1 MLTRQTTKTAMTT
14 PGTTMT
20 DANATH
26 DAVTIGLVSI
36 SDRASAGI
44 YEDKG
49 IPALQDWLGRALKN
63 PITWVT
69 RLIPDEQD
77 GISATLRDLV
87 DVQHCRLVLTTADGM
102 RHPGVVPV
110 RAFPIA
116 APNEGLSLVDGDGR
130 EVAWVEALDKL
141 PPPLRAL
148 IAEELLSREFTPVIR
163 RIVSVSTFS
172 TPSIW
177 QVDTDRGV
185 TSFVLKGEEDIRRL
199 NDGALW
205 IADSHGIQF
214 IVRDRRALD
223 PRSRRLLGRFL

>member
-1 MLTRQTTKTAMTT
+1 MNEAPFQPFQLER
-14 PGTTMT
+14 
-20 DANATH
+20 DAH
-26 DAVTIGLVSI
+26 G
-36 SDRASAGI
+36 
-44 YEDKG
+44 
-49 IPALQDWLGRALKN
+49 
-63 PITWVT
+63 
-69 RLIPDEQD
+69 
-77 GISATLRDLV
+77 
-87 DVQHCRLVLTTADGM
+87 RLVLTTADGR

-141 PPPLRAL
+141 PLPLHAL

-185 TSFVLKGEEDIRRL
+185 TRFVLKGEEDIRRL

>member
-1 MLTRQTTKTAMTT
+1 MNDT
-14 PGTTMT
+14 PFQLER
-20 DANATH
+20 DAH
-26 DAVTIGLVSI
+26 G
-36 SDRASAGI
+36 
-44 YEDKG
+44 
-49 IPALQDWLGRALKN
+49 Q
-63 PITWVT
+63 
-69 RLIPDEQD
+69 
-77 GISATLRDLV
+77 
-87 DVQHCRLVLTTADGM
+87 LVLTTADGL

-130 EVAWVEALDKL
+130 EIAWVASLDTL
-141 PPPLRAL
+141 ATPLRAL
-148 IAEELLSREFTPVIR
+148 ITDELLSREFTPVIS

-177 QVDTDRGV
+177 QVETDRGI

-199 NDGALW
+199 SEGALW

-223 PRSRRLLGRFL
+223 RRSRRLLERFL